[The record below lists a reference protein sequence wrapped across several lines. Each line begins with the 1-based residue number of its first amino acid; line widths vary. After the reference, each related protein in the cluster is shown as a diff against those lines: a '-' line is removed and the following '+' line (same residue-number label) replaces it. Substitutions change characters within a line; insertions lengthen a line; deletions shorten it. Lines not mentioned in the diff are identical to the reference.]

1 MLAYIV
7 RRILVSVPIL
17 LVVLTLVFLLVRLA
31 PGDPAVAALGDY
43 ASQEAVERMRERMGL
58 NAPLWLQYVRF
69 LGQLSRGD
77 LGRSLIND
85 VPVSQQIRRVLPY
98 TLELTGAGILIGL
111 LLGVPLGILTA
122 LRRNTL
128 VDYAGRVFGLA
139 GLSVPAFYMG
149 ILLMLLF
156 AVQLDWFPVV
166 GGGELSDWRDNL
178 HHLFL
183 PALSLGLI
191 MTAYLTRMTRSAMLE
206 VLNEDYMRTARSKG
220 LRERVV
226 LLRHGLR
233 TALIPVVSV
242 VGVYSIVLIG
252 SSVMT
257 EVVFSR
263 PGLGKLMVGAMKQRD
278 YTTLQSIMV
287 IYASFVVIIN
297 LITDLAY
304 GMIDPRIRYQ

>member
-1 MLAYIV
+1 MLAYMV

-17 LVVLTLVFLLVRLA
+17 LVVLTLVFLLVRIA

-43 ASQEAVERMRERMGL
+43 ASQEAVEKMRERMGL

-69 LGQLSRGD
+69 LGQLMRGD
-77 LGRSLIND
+77 LGRSLINN

-98 TLELTGAGILIGL
+98 TLELTGAGIFVGL
-111 LLGVPLGILTA
+111 LFGIPLGILTA

-128 VDYAGRVFGLA
+128 LDYAGRIFGLA
-139 GLSVPAFYMG
+139 GLSVPAFYLG

-166 GGGELSDWRDNL
+166 GGGELNDLRDNL

-191 MTAYLTRMTRSAMLE
+191 MTAYITRMTRSALLE
-206 VLNEDYMRTARSKG
+206 VLNEDYIRTARSKG

-226 LLRHGLR
+226 ITRHGLR

-242 VGVYSIVLIG
+242 IGVYSIVLIG

-263 PGLGKLMVGAMKQRD
+263 PGLGKLMIGAMKQRD

-297 LITDLAY
+297 LVTDLAY
-304 GMIDPRIRYQ
+304 GIIDPRIRYQ

>member
-1 MLAYIV
+1 
-7 RRILVSVPIL
+7 
-17 LVVLTLVFLLVRLA
+17 VVLTLVFLLVRLA

-43 ASQEAVERMRERMGL
+43 ASREAVEKMRERMGL
-58 NAPLWLQYVRF
+58 NAPLWLQYIRF
-69 LGQLSRGD
+69 LGRLARGD

-98 TLELTGAGILIGL
+98 TLELSGAGIFIGL
-111 LLGVPLGILTA
+111 LFGVPLGLLTA

-128 VDYAGRVFGLA
+128 LDYVGRVFGLA
-139 GLSVPAFYMG
+139 GLSVPAFYLG

-166 GGGELSDWRDNL
+166 GGGEHSDLRDNL

-191 MTAYLTRMTRSAMLE
+191 MTAYITRMARSAMLQ
-206 VLNEDYMRTARSKG
+206 VLNEDYMHSARSKG

-226 LLRHGLR
+226 IMRHGLR

-242 VGVYSIVLIG
+242 IGVYSIVLIG

-287 IYASFVVIIN
+287 IYASFVVVIN
-297 LITDLAY
+297 LTTDLAY
-304 GMIDPRIRYQ
+304 GVIDPRIRYQ

>member
-1 MLAYIV
+1 MIAYIV
-7 RRILVSVPIL
+7 RRMLVSVPIL

-43 ASQEAVERMRERMGL
+43 ASQEAVERMRQRMGL
-58 NAPLWLQYVRF
+58 DKPLLMQYVDF
-69 LGQLSRGD
+69 LGQLARGD

-98 TLELTGAGILIGL
+98 TLELTGSGILVGL
-111 LLGVPLGILTA
+111 LFGIPLGIVTA

-128 VDYAGRVFGLA
+128 LDYAGRVFGLA
-139 GLSVPAFYMG
+139 GLSVPAFYLG

-156 AVQLDWFPVV
+156 AVELDLFPVV
-166 GGGELSDWRDNL
+166 GGGEISDLRDNL

-191 MTAYLTRMTRSAMLE
+191 MTAYITRMARSAMLE
-206 VLNEDYMRTARSKG
+206 VLNADYMRTARSKG

-287 IYASFVVIIN
+287 IYASFVVVIN

-304 GMIDPRIRYQ
+304 GVIDPRIRYE